1 MKRKLDVL
9 TAADFDEPTM
19 IVVVNRYWDPKGHR
33 PSLEDCARG
42 YWYVGTSGRGKAYK
56 CKRLL
61 ASYNGEVV
69 GVYEIDQSK
78 SWMDSSQYVKKT
90 WPDDRPKSPKR
101 RACELLPV
109 PTAVRAKYLHCS
121 TAGLIRP
128 RSEKSY
134 YGF

>member
-1 MKRKLDVL
+1 MKQKLDKL

-19 IVVVNRYWDPKGHR
+19 IVVVNRYWNPQAHH

-42 YWYVGTSGRGKAYK
+42 YWYVGTSGIGKAYK
-56 CKRLL
+56 CKWLL

-69 GVYEIDQSK
+69 GVYEIDRNK
-78 SWMDSSQYVKKT
+78 SWMDSSHYIKKT
-90 WPDDRPKSPKR
+90 WPEDRPKNSNR
-101 RACELLPV
+101 RACEFLSAP
-109 PTAVRAKYLHCS
+109 AAIRAKYLHCS

-128 RSEKSY
+128 RSEKAY